1 MDESHSVGAK
11 GDIFGRKGRDF
22 GQLFITL
29 WQKEH
34 RNMGSRLSKY
44 GNRYGTY
51 VTLLA
56 IPAMCFALLRL
67 EGDVLFRA
75 QELSLFLFSR
85 HFYERLCIYPGGTLS
100 WLACL
105 VYAVGDHELL
115 S

>member
-11 GDIFGRKGRDF
+11 DDIFGRKGRDF

-67 EGDVLFRA
+67 EGDVPR
-75 QELSLFLFSR
+75 E
-85 HFYERLCIYPGGTLS
+85 T
-100 WLACL
+100 
-105 VYAVGDHELL
+105 VELL
-115 S
+115 MRMSFDLTSKKRRPARAGR

>member
-1 MDESHSVGAK
+1 
-11 GDIFGRKGRDF
+11 
-22 GQLFITL
+22 
-29 WQKEH
+29 
-34 RNMGSRLSKY
+34 MGSRLSKY

-105 VYAVGDHELL
+105 ATTCFH
-115 S
+115 SKA